1 LMEETGGPGENHRP
15 ATTSHWQTLSHNRLD
30 LIWIFI
36 APDSSLKYYTFLRI
50 DISLYSETLSRFR
63 ANMLSLLLL
72 LNTVYL
78 AEKQQRLTLPGL
90 EPTKS
95 CMNTW
100 ADNPYIRVWADNL
113 YGYGSILCNDC

>member
-1 LMEETGGPGENHRP
+1 MSLLGTGTNMWRVKPVNGIPI
-15 ATTSHWQTLSHNRLD
+15 QLSCISIRMMMSSLYLLD

-78 AEKQQRLTLPGL
+78 AEKQQRLTRPGL
-90 EPTKS
+90 EPTIYS
-95 CMNTW
+95 TQRDHTNHYTTD
-100 ADNPYIRVWADNL
+100 AVA
-113 YGYGSILCNDC
+113 S